1 MNRDQ
6 HGTITTGKD
15 IFPGQYRWDPLDYL
29 GDSTTPEQA
38 AKLALSAR
46 TRVMN
51 MIRKERGD
59 LGSKGWTLTGQVRKY
74 ASFGV
79 EDGRVRNVYY
89 LNVFMKGQN

>member
-6 HGTITTGKD
+6 HGTINSPKD
-15 IFPGQYRWDPLDYL
+15 VFPGQYRWDPLDYV
-29 GDSTTPEQA
+29 STSTNEREA

-51 MIRKERGD
+51 MIRKQRPD
-59 LGSKGWTLTGQVRKY
+59 LECRGWTLTGQLRKY

-89 LNVFMKGQN
+89 LNVAVKGQM